1 MLALVM
7 ILEGVKLMKLKHTVA
22 AAVLAAPFLACAPAS
37 ATLMIGA
44 PATGGNYIPFGS
56 IAGYPEYQQVYASS
70 DFSRTVKIDDIEF
83 YTFSGTGNPNTGVIK
98 ITLSTTSK
106 PVNGLSTNLSQN
118 IGSDVET
125 VYDAK
130 LQAVQSGVLDIQLS
144 TPFTYNPADGNLLV
158 DLVEFEPIHWRP
170 FVRVQRRL
178 QRRLQP
184 GLLGPDHSR
193 RKQLGTRDRLLHG
206 S

>member
-1 MLALVM
+1 M
-7 ILEGVKLMKLKHTVA
+7 LMKLKHTVA

-158 DLVEFEPIHWRP
+158 DLVESSPYTGGPSFEFNGASNGVFSRGFSGQTIP
-170 FVRVQRRL
+170 VVNNS
-178 QRRLQP
+178 
-184 GLLGPDHSR
+184 GLVTGFSTVPEPS
-193 RKQLGTRDRLLHG
+193 T
-206 S
+206 